1 MKKALQ
7 YVSRAG
13 SAILRAFP
21 ALLVLAFLGPTPLS
35 SAAHRVLVRSTDG
48 NAVAV
53 VTERGNLGLAGELHT
68 SVSPMPTPSAGAE
81 WVLRDS
87 SGNVKAL
94 VKRDGEDE
102 GDMYLAGTLSENQT
116 SIPEQTPVPIFVS
129 RDAEGN
135 IVAKIDTS
143 GNLTLAKECTDQTRQ
158 AIAVANGDF
167 EDWTQA
173 LPSHWT
179 CSAGALT
186 KESGGPFHFDGSN
199 FARIVDGGGEGGVL
213 RHDGDATTHLDPSS
227 TYRVTFAVRVVG
239 WAAGDAP
246 EVQVKLLGADD
257 TVRRTVVE
265 MADSAPPSGWHRFS
279 REFNVVRQLYMVCR
293 SNGATLDVDGVQLEE
308 IPHAEIIAPGSQYW
322 NVGFESGDDAWSDD
336 QVGGYEF
343 VSGGI
348 MPTLYATENPL
359 THTTEAQDTY
369 RGFYAIKFNDKGDEI
384 ASSSPW
390 NNLNPSRTYRLTFH
404 YKILCPSGYSAND
417 TLVLG
422 YETASAQ
429 TVSTS
434 IQAASWTS
442 NEWRSCDLTF
452 TGEGEISPFARYDDT
467 AGNGGTI
474 FLVDELELREID
486 TVGFP
491 FGVVCES
498 DYGLL
503 SMDLPDGVY
512 TETGPSIL
520 LGNWRHLYI
529 ATNWST
535 SLWLPMAA
543 NYIDA
548 ATNYA
553 FGANDYARSAESK
566 VLEAYLANN
575 NTFDTDAVVNQLGAP
590 WRKNYCGVFTALKVE
605 NGGTAKVLGICHG
618 ENKNERTTVEG
629 GTLYRNTLTR
639 SSIVYNAPADYS
651 GYLEDGTY
659 QDYWPGYHALIS
671 LRTSDYVSQTNWGTL
686 FNVPGYTTDAGPIV
700 WPSGAFLHPSGT
712 HKCCG
717 QGSPSALLSGDYI
730 YLVFSDESDG
740 WSEVGRGPGV
750 KMARAP
756 KSGEGAP
763 GTWKYLY
770 RGQFTE
776 DALPSNFD
784 RDDPSFYRAEG
795 GRSDTLHPELNW
807 EVWRFNIAK
816 LSGYPGYIGVETTV
830 AGWEDEPEGMMCA
843 LRYSPNLLDWSPR
856 VWLRKSYS
864 STYAGVR
871 FYGVS
876 LLSADGNSSSEV
888 DPEGFW
894 VTGAYEG
901 DKFGRLW
908 VSLHE

>member
-1 MKKALQ
+1 MTHLKTHMVHTLT
-7 YVSRAG
+7 G
-13 SAILRAFP
+13 SGWMAAILV
-21 ALLVLAFLGPTPLS
+21 VLALISTVPPLAT
-35 SAAHRVLVRSTDG
+35 AAPRVLVRNTDG
-48 NAVAV
+48 DAVAV
-53 VTERGNLGLAGELHT
+53 ITERGNLGLAGELHT

-199 FARIVDGGGEGGVL
+199 FARIVDGGGESAALKHSGEN
-213 RHDGDATTHLDPSS
+213 TTHLDPGS
-227 TYRVTFAVRVVG
+227 TYRVTYALRVTGWDSGDSPQAAVQFL
-239 WAAGDAP
+239 D
-246 EVQVKLLGADD
+246 ADD
-257 TVRRTVVE
+257 TAYESILRVTTTPT
-265 MADSAPPSGWHRFS
+265 DDHWHRFS
-279 REFNVVRQLYMVCR
+279 WEFCRARQFYMVCR
-293 SNGATLDVDGVQLEE
+293 SNGATLDIDDVRMEE
-308 IPHAEIIAPGSQYW
+308 VPHAEPTLGQDRW
-322 NVGFESGDDAWSDD
+322 WWGTGFELGNAGGWTST
-336 QVGGYEF
+336 GGYEV

-404 YKILCPSGYSAND
+404 YKILCPSGYSTND

-442 NEWRSCDLTF
+442 NEWRSCDLAF
-452 TGEGEISPFARYDDT
+452 SGEGEISPFARYDDT

-486 TVGFP
+486 TVEFP

-498 DYGLL
+498 DLGCL
-503 SMDLPDGVY
+503 SLTLPNGVY
-512 TETGPSIL
+512 TEIPPSIVM
-520 LGNWRHLYI
+520 GDWRHLYV
-529 ATNWST
+529 ATGFST
-535 SLWLPMAA
+535 VLAVPPTT

-548 ATNYA
+548 GSPYEVS
-553 FGANDYARSAESK
+553 YYSRSATSTIG
-566 VLEAYLANN
+566 EAYAENGDA
-575 NTFDTDAVVNQLGAP
+575 FDSDAAVNSRGAH
-590 WRKNYCGVFTALKVE
+590 WRKNYCGVFSAIKLDHDPNPATI
-605 NGGTAKVLGICHG
+605 LGFIHG
-618 ENKNERTTVEG
+618 ENKNEVYSEG
-629 GTLYRNTLTR
+629 GN
-639 SSIVYNAPADYS
+639 DYYYVNNVVQGVSYTQPDDFS
-651 GYLEDGTY
+651 GTVDGAY
-659 QDYWPGYHALIS
+659 QDFWDGYHGIVS
-671 LRTSDYVSQTNWGTL
+671 LRTSEYVSQTDWGTR
-686 FNVPGYTTDAGPIV
+686 FDEPGYTSDEGPII
-700 WPSGAFLHPSGT
+700 WPSNGFVDSSGAHIGEGTRHPA
-712 HKCCG
+712 
-717 QGSPSALLSGDYI
+717 ALADGDYL
-730 YLVFSDESDG
+730 YLTFFDCSFGSQ
-740 WSEVGRGPGV
+740 SGRGPGI

-756 KSGEGAP
+756 KSSGGVP
-763 GTWKYLY
+763 GSWYYLFQN
-770 RGQFTE
+770 GFSE
-776 DALPSNFD
+776 AALPANFSKNSPD
-784 RDDPSFYRAEG
+784 YSARG
-795 GRSDTLHPELNW
+795 GRGDVLHPEMFW
-807 EVWRFNIAK
+807 GVARFTIAK
-816 LSGYPGYIGVETTV
+816 LSDGLGYIGVEPV
-830 AGWEDEPEGMMCA
+830 YVGWESEPNGMMCS
-843 LRYSPNLLDWSPR
+843 LRYSSNLTDWSPR
-856 VWLRKSYS
+856 IWLQD
-864 STYAGVR
+864 TYADGSANYR
-871 FYGVS
+871 FHAAS
-876 LLSADGNSSSEV
+876 FLSADGDSTSVV
-888 DPEGFW
+888 DPEGFY
-894 VTGAYEG
+894 VVGAHQG
-901 DKFGRLW
+901 TQFGRLW
-908 VSLHE
+908 VSLYR